1 MVRSTAISLL
11 ISGLASAS
19 AVSAAPRYEIQ
30 VDERDPLLVKVS
42 LQNPAAIL
50 RLRQSQDQGSLHK
63 SPACGGRALVRAS
76 PGSWRVPAGCKRV
89 EWSTRIS
96 VVDGSSAFDIAA
108 PAPVW
113 DPKAR
118 LWLLTSALPWLR
130 GDGQKS
136 ASVSISARLRGK
148 TLVRSVVLPE
158 DASIPLAF
166 VVGRPVR
173 SFVADGFTI
182 EGYGH
187 LPAPETDAWQ
197 RQLAAIIAAWRRD
210 LLPSDSSFP
219 PQMSYVWLPPPANAD
234 PGLSA
239 SANTGSVLMQYAP
252 APDEPVA
259 GPRLKGGILVIG
271 AHEGFHALGAVRGA
285 PEWAGEGLATYFAY
299 RGAKPNL
306 DVQSHQL
313 VREMINAPADLS
325 LLNLQKA
332 FKAGDGSAYPLFYGK
347 GARFWA
353 AIEQV
358 LTVRPNGSGNLAALI
373 RETKGFEGIAWSD
386 GDQIARYFDR
396 YSQGRARAIVQCF
409 VIEDNCRIAD
419 QPI

>member
-1 MVRSTAISLL
+1 
-11 ISGLASAS
+11 
-19 AVSAAPRYEIQ
+19 
-30 VDERDPLLVKVS
+30 
-42 LQNPAAIL
+42 
-50 RLRQSQDQGSLHK
+50 
-63 SPACGGRALVRAS
+63 
-76 PGSWRVPAGCKRV
+76 
-89 EWSTRIS
+89 
-96 VVDGSSAFDIAA
+96 
-108 PAPVW
+108 
-113 DPKAR
+113 
-118 LWLLTSALPWLR
+118 
-130 GDGQKS
+130 
-136 ASVSISARLRGK
+136 
-148 TLVRSVVLPE
+148 
-158 DASIPLAF
+158 
-166 VVGRPVR
+166 
-173 SFVADGFTI
+173 VADGFTI